1 MEAYEMGTIF
11 FPPHTEHKI
20 KLGRQVY
27 VAPESQTKALIEI
40 WQSQIEIKIY
50 IYKKKET
57 LYIRRRNYKT
67 MGR

>member
-27 VAPESQTKALIEI
+27 VAPESQNKALIEI
-40 WQSQIEIKIY
+40 
-50 IYKKKET
+50 
-57 LYIRRRNYKT
+57 
-67 MGR
+67 